1 MSDVEINPKSMRVFR
16 ITLTGLALLVVACR
30 PGSFVEPE
38 NAASTDFTV
47 LTLNLHTYQE
57 IHSEGVAESE
67 LTDELARQRIDSYG
81 PLFDRIAD
89 GITQLDPDV
98 VCFQEVGEWSGGN
111 TENPDSVLFGSSD
124 SNMVHQIL
132 QRLDEHYFYT
142 MDWSHYG
149 FDVWLEGSAI
159 LSKHPFI
166 DTGSRFIS
174 NPDNGHYEFWKS
186 RNVPMARI
194 ELPGSGRVNVFSVHT
209 GWWDDEEEPFQD
221 QYRNLLAWAGEIAEP
236 HETTFLCGD
245 FNVPAGSRMQEFMTN
260 GTGYSDQYAL
270 ANPDGLFDATIGGAI
285 DGWEDND
292 SGQRIDYI
300 LMNDDSLLKVEK
312 AEIVFTEETYG
323 IVSDHA
329 GVYARFSRRIDSSA
343 RELPERRR
351 LAGRDDD

>member
-1 MSDVEINPKSMRVFR
+1 MNDVESKTESMRVFR
-16 ITLTGLALLVVACR
+16 ITLTGIVLLVVACR
-30 PGSFVEPE
+30 PGSIP
-38 NAASTDFTV
+38 NPPDAASGDFKV

-57 IHSEGVAESE
+57 FRSEDVAESK
-67 LTDELARQRIDSYG
+67 LTDESARERVVSYG

-89 GITQLDPDV
+89 GINKLDPDV
-98 VCFQEVGEWSGGN
+98 ICFQEVGEWSGGN
-111 TENPDSVLFGSSD
+111 TEDPGSISFGSSD

-132 QRLDEHYFYT
+132 RRLDKHYFHT

-174 NPDNGHYEFWKS
+174 NPGNGRHEFWKS

-194 ELPGSGRVNVFSVHT
+194 DLPGTGGVNVFSVHT

-221 QYRNLLAWAGEIAEP
+221 QYWNLLAWAGEVAGP
-236 HETTFLCGD
+236 RETTVLCGD
-245 FNVPAGSRMQEFMTN
+245 FNVPADSKEQEFMTK

-270 ANPDGLFDATIGGAI
+270 ANPDGSLDATIGGAI
-285 DGWEDND
+285 DGWEGSK
-292 SGQRIDYI
+292 SGQRVDYI
-300 LMNDDSLLKVEK
+300 LMNDDSPLEVVE
-312 AEIVFTEETYG
+312 ARIIFTEEMYG

-329 GVYARFSRRIDSSA
+329 GIYAWF
-343 RELPERRR
+343 ERRPTP
-351 LAGRDDD
+351 

>member
-1 MSDVEINPKSMRVFR
+1 MRTFR
-16 ITLTGLALLVVACR
+16 ITLAGFFVLVAACD
-30 PGSFVEPE
+30 PGSITEPRD
-38 NAASTDFTV
+38 SVSRDFAV

-57 IHSEGVAESE
+57 LRSEGAAESE

-89 GITQLDPDV
+89 GIRQMDPDV
-98 VCFQEVGEWSGGN
+98 VCFQEVGEWSGGYTQDPELIN
-111 TENPDSVLFGSSD
+111 FGASD

-174 NPDNGHYEFWKS
+174 NPDNGRYKFWKT
-186 RNVPMARI
+186 RNVPRARI
-194 ELPGSGRVNVFSVHT
+194 NPPGIGSTNIFSVHT

-221 QYRNLLAWAGEIAEP
+221 QYAKLLDWAAEISSP
-236 HETTFLCGD
+236 SETTILCGD
-245 FNVPAGSRMQEFMTN
+245 FNVPAGSKMQEFMTS

-270 ANPDGLFDATIGGAI
+270 ANPDGDLDATVAGAI
-285 DGWEDND
+285 DGWENSD
-292 SGQRIDYI
+292 SSRRIDYI
-300 LMNDDSLLKVEK
+300 LINNDSPLEVEE
-312 AEIVFTEETYG
+312 ARIVFTEEIFG
-323 IVSDHA
+323 VVSDHA
-329 GVYARFSRRIDSSA
+329 GVYARFRRRVDSSL
-343 RELPERRR
+343 RE
-351 LAGRDDD
+351 